1 MSDVVASLR
10 EAIPCAL
17 CEIASVA
24 SLPRNDRKI
33 LFMKHL
39 GNVLY
44 VTTPEAYLSLD
55 GENILILKDENTST
69 RLPLHN
75 LENIVCFTYQGASP
89 ALMGACAE
97 RNIGLCFLTPN
108 GRFQARVT
116 GKVRGNVLL
125 RKKQYD
131 ISEKE
136 ADSIPIA
143 ASFLLGKISNCR
155 KVIDRAIRDHSMLVD
170 VKSLTGASNFLKET
184 LKAIPSCKS
193 IDDLMGFEGSA
204 AKIYFGVFDQL
215 ILHQREAFFFKERS
229 RRPPLDNM
237 NSLLSFLYTLLTNDV
252 ASTLETVG
260 LDPYVGFLHQDRPG
274 RPSLALDLME
284 EFRAVIVDRLA
295 LSLVNRKQIT
305 GKGFTQKESGGIL
318 MDDDTRKAVLTAWQ
332 ERKKEEIIHP
342 YLKERVPFGLI
353 PHVQAMLLARYLRGD
368 LDAYPPFFWS

>member
-1 MSDVVASLR
+1 
-10 EAIPCAL
+10 
-17 CEIASVA
+17 
-24 SLPRNDRKI
+24 
-33 LFMKHL
+33 MKHL

-44 VTTPEAYLSLD
+44 ITTPEAYLSLD
-55 GENILILKDENTST
+55 GENVVILKGDIQGTST

-75 LENIVCFTYQGASP
+75 LENIVCFTFQGASP

-97 RNIGLCFLTPN
+97 RNIGLCFLSPN

-136 ADSIPIA
+136 TESVPIA

-155 KVIDRAIRDHSMLVD
+155 KVLERAIRDHSMLLAERVE
-170 VKSLTGASNFLKET
+170 SLTGASNFMKET
-184 LKAIPSCKS
+184 LRAIPRCKS
-193 IDDLMGFEGSA
+193 IVDLMGFEGSA
-204 AKIYFGVFDQL
+204 AKIYFGVFDHL
-215 ILHQREAFFFKERS
+215 ILQQRGDFFFKERN

-237 NSLLSFLYTLLTNDV
+237 NSLLSFLYTLLTNEA
-252 ASTLETVG
+252 ASALETVG

-284 EFRAVIVDRLA
+284 ELRPVLVDRLA
-295 LSLVNRKQIT
+295 LSLINRKQIT

-318 MDDDTRKAVLTAWQ
+318 MDDETRKTVLTAWQ
-332 ERKKEEIIHP
+332 ERKKEEILHP
-342 YLKERVPFGLI
+342 YLKERVPLGLI
-353 PHVQAMLLARYLRGD
+353 PYIQAMLLARYLRGD